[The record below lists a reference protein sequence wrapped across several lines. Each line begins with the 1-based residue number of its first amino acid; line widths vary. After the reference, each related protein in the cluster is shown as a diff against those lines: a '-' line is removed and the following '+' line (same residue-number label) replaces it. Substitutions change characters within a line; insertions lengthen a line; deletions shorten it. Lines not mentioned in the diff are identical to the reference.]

1 MRELTSTK
9 KGEEPKPIVEFF
21 EQFIAYHCDCQEQA
35 KVDVPGRNAVA
46 HGWFVGYPTRKAALN
61 AILFTDFLLN
71 IERYPQSA
79 G

>member
-46 HGWFVGYPTRKAALN
+46 MDGSLD
-61 AILFTDFLLN
+61 ILR
-71 IERYPQSA
+71 EKRP
-79 G
+79 